1 MLYNPTEMESYAAGP
16 QTPLIEKTIPQVFA
30 ETVERFGTR
39 EAIISRHQNLR
50 LTYNQLHQKVEQ
62 TAAGLYRLGIRPGDR
77 VGMWAS
83 SCAEWIYLQV
93 ATGRVGAVLVNVNPA
108 YRAHDLAYI
117 LERSGMK
124 AIFLYEKDNRANY
137 LEILREAS
145 DGRQTALEHSIV
157 LERPGETLVDAKAPA
172 GATNGI
178 MSWSAMLAL
187 TGGLEG
193 SDTTGG
199 LDSPAAP
206 PYQGSPDDVV
216 NIQYTSGTTGKPKGV
231 LLTHKNIINNARLI
245 GQTLQ
250 WTEQDR
256 LCMPVP
262 LYHCFGCVA
271 GSLQCLVFGA
281 SLVIPS
287 AQFDPLAG
295 LQAIE
300 QERCTTI
307 YGVPTMFISELDHP
321 DFAHYDMS
329 SLRTGIMAGAPCPI
343 ELMKRVVSEMHC
355 SEMTI
360 VYGQTEASPAVTQT
374 STGDPLEIRVSTV
387 GRVLPCTEVKIIQ
400 PESGQTVPAGEQGEL
415 CTRGYLVMKGYDDD
429 PDATARAVD
438 SDGWLHSGDLAT
450 MSEDGNIRITGRAKE
465 MIIRGGEN
473 IYPREIEEFLHAHPK
488 IADVY
493 VVGLPDERL
502 GERVLAWVQLKAG
515 ESASEADIKDFCKEK
530 IAHFKIPEFIR
541 FVDGFPMTVT
551 GKVQKFV
558 IRQQEIEL
566 RGFEPLSRDREG
578 AVTASERS
586 AAPGPKVVTERARE
600 PRP

>member
-1 MLYNPTEMESYAAGP
+1 MESYAAGP
-16 QTPLIEKTIPQVFA
+16 QTPLIEETIPQVFA

-39 EAIISRHQNLR
+39 DAIISRHQNLR

-124 AIFLYEKDNRANY
+124 TIFLYEKDNRANY
-137 LEILREAS
+137 LEILGEAS

-157 LERPGETLVDAKAPA
+157 LERPGETLVDTKAPA
-172 GATNGI
+172 CATHGI

-187 TGGLEG
+187 TGELDGRE
-193 SDTTGG
+193 G
-199 LDSPAAP
+199 LDRHEAPGANAP
-206 PYQGSPDDVV
+206 PYQGNPNDVV

-231 LLTHKNIINNARLI
+231 LLTHKNLVNNAHLV
-245 GQTLQ
+245 GQTLKFS
-250 WTEQDR
+250 EYDR

-262 LYHCFGCVA
+262 LYHCFGCVL

-281 SLVIPS
+281 TLVLPS
-287 AQFDPLAG
+287 AQFDPLAS
-295 LQAIE
+295 LRAIDE
-300 QERCTTI
+300 ERCTTI
-307 YGVPTMFISELDHP
+307 YGVPTMFIGELDHP
-321 DFAHYDMS
+321 DFAQYDMS

-360 VYGQTEASPAVTQT
+360 AYGQTESSPVITQT
-374 STGDPLEIRVSTV
+374 STEDPLEIRVSTV
-387 GRVLPCTEVKIIQ
+387 GRVLPCTEAKIIQ

-473 IYPREIEEFLHAHPK
+473 IYPREIEEFLYAHPK

-578 AVTASERS
+578 AVTAPERS
-586 AAPGPKVVTERARE
+586 AAPRPKVVTERARE
-600 PRP
+600 PRSGAGS